1 MEAVRTVVV
10 ATVMPAVEAVRAVVV
25 ATVMLAVEAV
35 VAEVLEQGFQSS
47 SSNHLVHWYAEAA
60 MTRRRRRPW
69 PGWELP

>member
-47 SSNHLVHWYAEAA
+47 SSNHLGHRYAEAA
-60 MTRRRRRPW
+60 MTRRRRR
-69 PGWELP
+69 LP